1 MLQLIVNG
9 KEANLPEGST
19 LADLVVQKKLN
30 VATIIVEH
38 NTRIVPQSEWP
49 KILLRPEDAVEI
61 LSFVG
66 GG

>member
-1 MLQLIVNG
+1 LQIIING
-9 KEANLPEGST
+9 KQATSSEGST
-19 LADLVVQKKLN
+19 LADLVAQKKLN

-38 NTRIVPQSEWP
+38 NARIVPQSEWP
-49 KILLRPEDAVEI
+49 EILLRPEDAVEI